1 MSYPELLS
9 GERADGSEPL
19 LRWGRGRHRQHDFVD
34 QLGLTRFG
42 MLVTGAAILTNSQL
56 EVPARLKRPLYIR
69 AGDPFALVHL
79 DLEPPPSG

>member
-1 MSYPELLS
+1 
-9 GERADGSEPL
+9 
-19 LRWGRGRHRQHDFVD
+19 VD

-56 EVPARLKRPLYIR
+56 EVPARLKRPLDIR

-79 DLEPPPSG
+79 DLELPPSG